1 MFHEIFILLQ
11 KEFKNELT
19 KKTSLL
25 SILLYIASI
34 SYLLFF
40 LMKTQGALVKLE
52 VKFWNMFYWV
62 IVLFSIINS
71 IYINFSKDN
80 KARMLYYFNMFRP
93 ESFIL
98 SKLIYHSI
106 FSTIIALF
114 TYLFFGIWLGNPI
127 ENNAIFLLTVLIAT
141 NAFSAIYTL
150 MTAISFQTN
159 QSTLLS
165 SILGFPI
172 TIPII
177 IFTTKL
183 CREAFSETISGH
195 FYTTLFSL
203 LGFNFI
209 LIFLSI
215 ILFPFLWKE

>member
-52 VKFWNMFYWV
+52 VKFWNMFYWI

-114 TYLFFGIWLGNPI
+114 TYLFFGFKISYVELG
-127 ENNAIFLLTVLIAT
+127 
-141 NAFSAIYTL
+141 
-150 MTAISFQTN
+150 
-159 QSTLLS
+159 
-165 SILGFPI
+165 
-172 TIPII
+172 
-177 IFTTKL
+177 
-183 CREAFSETISGH
+183 
-195 FYTTLFSL
+195 
-203 LGFNFI
+203 
-209 LIFLSI
+209 
-215 ILFPFLWKE
+215 